1 MAIIVQRTGA
11 DTSVFPPINLIEDAS
26 AYLLPAATLH
36 IALAVAIEG
45 RRSALA
51 TALLVAGYVVGGLGI
66 IQAALDPAHPIGF
79 DDGGFALGG
88 LSSIATAWA
97 FALARAFI
105 FGSGIVYLLIGLGAA
120 GDDRARRRQ
129 LLFALATMVLGVIGG
144 MARILPEEIG
154 GPRFVGV
161 SLVAVAIVLATYAV
175 LSQHMFVA
183 ADVAGRA
190 VRWSLIAGLG
200 IVIYVGA
207 LVLLERAA
215 AEVLAIDFPLV
226 TTLAVVVTLA
236 LFDPAAERVRQLTA
250 GTPRQVD
257 HARLLVALGKDAM
270 LAQDPEQA
278 VEPALARLVRTFELV
293 GAGLEEPDGSLRAT
307 VGRLDPADPLAVRL
321 DLSNGGEGQGGAAI
335 FGPKRSGLSFT
346 PPEREALTLAASY
359 LGSSLRLAERHQ
371 EQASALAVLRAER
384 ADVQF
389 RGSALSD
396 ALADASSPPPGLHV
410 FALGSLRAELN
421 GDPVRRWGGE
431 KAGSR
436 QAEAIFAILFDRGDR
451 GASKDE
457 ILELVWPD
465 VDLDR
470 ADVAFHR
477 TMLGLRS
484 ILRPGRRSRG
494 STAPIAFHNDRY
506 RLEPSVVAWSDLGEF
521 DRLLADAARGD
532 PADLVGI
539 LEQARAL
546 YRGDFLDDC
555 PFYGDSAQVEDRR
568 TDVRRRYVDVLIELG
583 ERYAQRG
590 DRTAAAN
597 SYRQAQAVA
606 DDDLPQIAE
615 ALGRLTS
622 AKPARPA

>member
-1 MAIIVQRTGA
+1 MPGWCA
-11 DTSVFPPINLIEDAS
+11 
-26 AYLLPAATLH
+26 
-36 IALAVAIEG
+36 
-45 RRSALA
+45 RSSWSEP
-51 TALLVAGYVVGGLGI
+51 GSKSR
-66 IQAALDPAHPIGF
+66 
-79 DDGGFALGG
+79 DG
-88 LSSIATAWA
+88 T
-97 FALARAFI
+97 
-105 FGSGIVYLLIGLGAA
+105 
-120 GDDRARRRQ
+120 
-129 LLFALATMVLGVIGG
+129 
-144 MARILPEEIG
+144 
-154 GPRFVGV
+154 
-161 SLVAVAIVLATYAV
+161 
-175 LSQHMFVA
+175 
-183 ADVAGRA
+183 
-190 VRWSLIAGLG
+190 
-200 IVIYVGA
+200 
-207 LVLLERAA
+207 
-215 AEVLAIDFPLV
+215 
-226 TTLAVVVTLA
+226 
-236 LFDPAAERVRQLTA
+236 
-250 GTPRQVD
+250 
-257 HARLLVALGKDAM
+257 
-270 LAQDPEQA
+270 
-278 VEPALARLVRTFELV
+278 
-293 GAGLEEPDGSLRAT
+293 LRAT
-307 VGRLDPADPLAVRL
+307 VGRLDPSDPLAVRL
-321 DLSNGGEGQGGAAI
+321 DLSNGGEGHGAAI

-359 LGSSLRLAERHQ
+359 LGSSLQLAERHQ

-384 ADVQF
+384 ADVQS
-389 RGSALSD
+389 RGSALSE

-484 ILRPGRRSRG
+484 ILKPGRRGRR
-494 STAPIAFHNDRY
+494 STGPIAFHNDRY

-521 DRLLADAARGD
+521 DRLLADAAKGD
-532 PADLVGI
+532 PAEVVGI

-546 YRGDFLDDC
+546 YRGDYLDDC

-590 DRTAAAN
+590 DRTAASN

-606 DDDLPQIAE
+606 DDELPRIAE
-615 ALGRLTS
+615 ALGRLGS
-622 AKPARPA
+622 SGPAGPA